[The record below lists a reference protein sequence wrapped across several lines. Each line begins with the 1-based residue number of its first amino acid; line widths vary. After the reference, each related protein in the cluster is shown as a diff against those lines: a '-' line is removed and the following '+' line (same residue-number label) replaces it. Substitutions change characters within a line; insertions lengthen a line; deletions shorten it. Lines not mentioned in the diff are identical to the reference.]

1 MMILVSGMKLFQ
13 LQRQVSECGDDCNE
27 DISARLQQRIHGS
40 MLMGDDS
47 MALKTV
53 AVGLGRLSMG
63 DVTTAL
69 VLGAVWW
76 QTRSELMTPE
86 MLSRMRLLTSTK
98 NWQEV
103 DTSFAHLLTVDDLRM
118 LSRAA
123 E

>member
-1 MMILVSGMKLFQ
+1 MMMILVSGMKLFQ

-53 AVGLGRLSMG
+53 AVGLGRLSVD

-69 VLGAVWW
+69 VLGAV
-76 QTRSELMTPE
+76 
-86 MLSRMRLLTSTK
+86 
-98 NWQEV
+98 
-103 DTSFAHLLTVDDLRM
+103 
-118 LSRAA
+118 
-123 E
+123 